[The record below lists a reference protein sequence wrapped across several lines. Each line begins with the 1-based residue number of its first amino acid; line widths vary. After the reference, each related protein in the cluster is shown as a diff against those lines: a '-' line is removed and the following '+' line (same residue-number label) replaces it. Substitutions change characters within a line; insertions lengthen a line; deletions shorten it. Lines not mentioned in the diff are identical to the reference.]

1 MGKLRVDFTGERG
14 LDVGGVARDY
24 FIELSKEMF
33 AQKYALFQN
42 SNAGATYMPNPR
54 SHVQPDH
61 IRYFKFV
68 GRIIGKALIEGH
80 LLECYFVKSMYKVMI
95 GQKLTFRDLED
106 VDHALYK
113 GMAWTTTASP
123 EEVEAL
129 MESFSV
135 HEDEFGRDLVIDLI
149 PNGRNIAVTHETKEL
164 FVEKMAYH
172 YLYKSVQQ

>member
-1 MGKLRVDFTGERG
+1 
-14 LDVGGVARDY
+14 
-24 FIELSKEMF
+24 
-33 AQKYALFQN
+33 
-42 SNAGATYMPNPR
+42 MPNPR

-68 GRIIGKALIEGH
+68 GRIIGKALIDGH

-113 GMAWTTTASP
+113 GMAWTTTANAD
-123 EEVEAL
+123 EVDAL
-129 MESFSV
+129 MESFCV

-149 PNGRNIAVTHETKEL
+149 PNGRNIPVTHETKEL

-172 YLYKSVQQ
+172 YLYKSV